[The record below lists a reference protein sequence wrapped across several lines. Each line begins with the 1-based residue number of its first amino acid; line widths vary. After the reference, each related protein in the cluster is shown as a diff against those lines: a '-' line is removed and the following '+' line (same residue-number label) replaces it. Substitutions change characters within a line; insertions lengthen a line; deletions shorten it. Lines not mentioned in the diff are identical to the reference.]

1 MTTAPATV
9 RSRYASD
16 AVTTASPARLLIML
30 FDRLLRDL
38 AVSEQAL
45 AKRDSA
51 AASAALLHAQ
61 AIVSELNIAL
71 DPSGWD
77 GAASLSSL
85 YLYVNERLIAAN
97 LTQDVS
103 IVLECRDLLQ
113 PLRDAWMQAALT
125 AGRSAAS

>member
-1 MTTAPATV
+1 MAGAAAM

-38 AVSEQAL
+38 TVSEQSL
-45 AKRDSA
+45 ADRDLA

-61 AIVSELNIAL
+61 AIVSELNTAL
-71 DPSGWD
+71 DATAWD
-77 GAASLSSL
+77 GAAGLSSL
-85 YLYVNERLIAAN
+85 YVYVHERLVTAN
-97 LTQDVS
+97 LAKDPS

-125 AGRSAAS
+125 AGQSAAS